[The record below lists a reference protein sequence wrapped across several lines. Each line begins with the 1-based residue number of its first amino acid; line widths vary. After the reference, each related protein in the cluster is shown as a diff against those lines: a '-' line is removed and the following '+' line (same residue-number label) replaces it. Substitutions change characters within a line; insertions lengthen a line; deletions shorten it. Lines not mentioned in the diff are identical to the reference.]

1 MKFFS
6 TVLAALLCLTTSVS
20 AIKNTTRQFHLR
32 TKLLGP
38 TYERAKF
45 NNLFVYSYHTGAG
58 LSDACFDV
66 APIPNGNGI
75 AFLNKTGSN
84 IIFNLSKDFP
94 WGLSRTFD
102 TRYNQW
108 ESVTIDA
115 GEGESGYKFNGSGL
129 VRPGDSSF
137 GGWLVCDWA
146 HATPQLFWS
155 IRILGAYQK
164 SRPLE
169 DIGSVRT
176 GNGPDSALCMV
187 EILKLTYIPLSNI

>member
-146 HATPQLFWS
+146 HATPQLFW
-155 IRILGAYQK
+155 RYAYYSK
-164 SRPLE
+164 NLPRSCA
-169 DIGSVRT
+169 
-176 GNGPDSALCMV
+176 NV
-187 EILKLTYIPLSNI
+187 ELHPVYL